1 LRFRHAERTLCHMIK
16 RTHKRAWE
24 LLLGLAILTLMVCG
38 VPLFRSAVLA
48 QGWEA
53 DIRAFEKQDQA
64 NPPKAGSIVFTGSSS
79 LVRWNTLSEDMKPLP
94 VLNRAFGGSE
104 YTDVNQYV
112 ARTVIAYHPPG
123 VVVYAGDNDL
133 AAPAPNTP
141 QSVAKQVQ
149 LFVETVHAQLPGTWI
164 YVLSIKPSYLR
175 WDAWPRM
182 KEANQLIKDYVRTQQ
197 RVEYVDVATPM
208 FGGQEKP
215 PRDLFVVDG
224 LHPTAKCYALWT
236 SILKPVLM
244 RRFGSKASSQLGFDE
259 DRAGG
264 AALPALIAP

>member
-1 LRFRHAERTLCHMIK
+1 LHFPHAK
-16 RTHKRAWE
+16 RSLARMVKPTYRLTWE
-24 LLLGLAILTLMVCG
+24 LLLGLAILALLVCG
-38 VPLFRSAVLA
+38 APFLSTVLA
-48 QGWEA
+48 QGWEST
-53 DIRAFEKQDQA
+53 IRAFEKQDQT

-79 LVRWNTLSEDMKPLP
+79 FVRWQSLSKDMKPLP
-94 VLNRAFGGSE
+94 VINRAFGGSE
-104 YTDVNQYV
+104 YTDVNQYA
-112 ARTVIAYHPPG
+112 ARTVIAYHPPA

-133 AAPAPNTP
+133 AGEAPNTP

-149 LFVETVHAQLPGTWI
+149 RFVEIVHAQLPGTWI

-182 KEANQLIKDYVRTQQ
+182 KQANELIKDYVRTQQ

-215 PRDLFVVDG
+215 PRDLFVEDG

-236 SILKPVLM
+236 SILRPVLM
-244 RRFGSKASSQLGFDE
+244 RRFGPKGSSQLGLGD
-259 DRAGG
+259 DRASVE
-264 AALPALIAP
+264 ALSTVNAR

>member
-1 LRFRHAERTLCHMIK
+1 MLQPMRGPARQVSIGLSTL
-16 RTHKRAWE
+16 
-24 LLLGLAILTLMVCG
+24 LLAILSFVFFRGTL
-38 VPLFRSAVLA
+38 RNTVLA
-48 QGWEA
+48 QGWEP

-79 LVRWNTLSEDMKPLP
+79 FVRWNTLSEDMKALP

-133 AAPAPNTP
+133 AAPGPNTP

-175 WDAWPRM
+175 WEAWPRM

-208 FGGQEKP
+208 FYGQEKP
-215 PRDLFVVDG
+215 PRDLFVADG

-236 SILKPVLM
+236 SILRPVLM
-244 RRFGSKASSQLGFDE
+244 RRFGPKAASQLAFGD
-259 DRAGG
+259 AGPDG
-264 AALPALIAP
+264 ATAVPALIAR

>member
-1 LRFRHAERTLCHMIK
+1 M
-16 RTHKRAWE
+16 AWE
-24 LLLGLAILTLMVCG
+24 LVLGLAILTLVVRG
-38 VPLFRSAVLA
+38 VPFFRATVLA
-48 QGWEA
+48 QGWES
-53 DIRAFEKQDQA
+53 DIRAFEKQDQV

-79 LVRWNTLSEDMKPLP
+79 FVRWQSLSEDMKPLP
-94 VLNRAFGGSE
+94 VINRAFGGSE
-104 YTDVNQYV
+104 YSDVNQYA
-112 ARTVIAYHPPG
+112 ARTVIAYHPPA

-149 LFVETVHAQLPGTWI
+149 RFVEVVHAQLPGTWI

-182 KEANQLIKDYVRTQQ
+182 KEANQLIRDYVRTQQ

-215 PRDLFVVDG
+215 PRDLFVEDG

-244 RRFGSKASSQLGFDE
+244 RRFGPKASSQLHFDQGRDE
-259 DRAGG
+259 ATSMR
-264 AALPALIAP
+264 ALITR

>member
-1 LRFRHAERTLCHMIK
+1 MIK
-16 RTHKRAWE
+16 PTHKRAWQR
-24 LLLGLAILTLMVCG
+24 LLGPAILTAMVFG
-38 VPLFRSAVLA
+38 VPLFRSTVLA

-64 NPPKAGSIVFTGSSS
+64 DPPMARSIVFTGSSS
-79 LVRWNTLSEDMKPLP
+79 FVRWNTLSEDMKPLP

-104 YTDVNQYV
+104 YPDVNQYV
-112 ARTVIAYHPPG
+112 ARTVIAYHPPA

-133 AAPAPNTP
+133 AAAAPNTP

-182 KEANQLIKDYVRTQQ
+182 KEANELIKDYVRTQQ
-197 RVEYVDVATPM
+197 RDEYVDVATPM
-208 FGGQEKP
+208 FRGQERP
-215 PRDLFVVDG
+215 SRDYFVEDG
-224 LHPTAKCYALWT
+224 LHPSAKCYALWT

-244 RRFGSKASSQLGFDE
+244 RRFGPKASSQLGFDE
-259 DRAGG
+259 DG
-264 AALPALIAP
+264 ADGAVLPALIAR

>member
-1 LRFRHAERTLCHMIK
+1 MIK
-16 RTHKRAWE
+16 RTHKRTWE
-24 LLLGLAILTLMVCG
+24 LLLGPAILTLMICG

-64 NPPKAGSIVFTGSSS
+64 HPPKAGSIVFTGSSS
-79 LVRWNTLSEDMKPLP
+79 LVRWNTLSEDMRPLP

-104 YTDVNQYV
+104 YTDVNEYV
-112 ARTVIAYHPPG
+112 ARTVIAYHPPA

-215 PRDLFVVDG
+215 PRDFFVEDG

-244 RRFGSKASSQLGFDE
+244 RRFGPKASSQLGFDE

-264 AALPALIAP
+264 AALPTQIAP

>member
-1 LRFRHAERTLCHMIK
+1 MIK
-16 RTHKRAWE
+16 WTYKMALE
-24 LLLGLAILTLMVCG
+24 LLPGLAILTLVVSG
-38 VPLFRSAVLA
+38 VPLFRSPVLA

-53 DIRAFEKQDQA
+53 DIRAFEKQDQLS
-64 NPPKAGSIVFTGSSS
+64 PPKAGSIVFTGSSS
-79 LVRWNTLSEDMKPLP
+79 FVRWNTLSEDMKPLP

-104 YTDVNQYV
+104 YTDVNQYA
-112 ARTVIAYHPPG
+112 ARTVIAYHPPA

-133 AAPAPNTP
+133 AAPGPNTP

-149 LFVETVHAQLPGTWI
+149 RFVEILHGQLPGTWI
-164 YVLSIKPSYLR
+164 YVLSIKPSFLR

-208 FGGQEKP
+208 FEGQEKP
-215 PRDLFVVDG
+215 PRDLFVGDG

-236 SILKPVLM
+236 SILRPVLM
-244 RRFGSKASSQLGFDE
+244 RRFGPKASSQLGSAE
-259 DRAGG
+259 DRDG
-264 AALPALIAP
+264 APALSALVAR

>member
-1 LRFRHAERTLCHMIK
+1 MIK
-16 RTHKRAWE
+16 PRHSIARE
-24 LLLGLAILTLMVCG
+24 ILFGLAILTFLLCG
-38 VPLFRSAVLA
+38 VPLFRSSVLA

-53 DIRAFEKQDQA
+53 DIRAFEKQDQV

-79 LVRWNTLSEDMKPLP
+79 FVRWNTLAEDMKPLP

-104 YTDVNQYV
+104 YDDVNQYAV
-112 ARTVIAYHPPG
+112 RTVIAYHPLA

-149 LFVETVHAQLPGTWI
+149 RFVEIVHAQLPGTWI
-164 YVLSIKPSYLR
+164 YVVSIKPSYLR

-182 KEANQLIKDYVRTQQ
+182 KEANRLIKDYVRTQQ

-215 PRDLFVVDG
+215 PRDFFVEDG

-244 RRFGSKASSQLGFDE
+244 RRFGPKASSQLRFDE
-259 DRAGG
+259 DRNEAT
-264 AALPALIAP
+264 ASRALIAR